1 MIIAKMRYILL
12 ISSILAIFSSCSFEK
27 RMARRMDRLCAKYP
41 PLCEMESRS
50 VDTIYRVEFKPRLDT
65 VKVVDYLVDTIE
77 VTNGDATTRVII
89 RQDTVTNKDTIL
101 VTLTQKPDTITT
113 IRDKTVIKYRTR
125 GTKWWVWVLITLGVR
140 RVIIWLIRKI
150 IHRLE

>member
-1 MIIAKMRYILL
+1 
-12 ISSILAIFSSCSFEK
+12 
-27 RMARRMDRLCAKYP
+27 
-41 PLCEMESRS
+41 MESRS

-65 VKVVDYLVDTIE
+65 VRVVDYLVDTIE

-101 VTLTQKPDTITT
+101 VTLTQKSDTITT